1 MNFVSK
7 NGESRMVP
15 FNPKRVEKP
24 WGYEIW
30 LANNEHEN
38 YCAKI
43 LFIEKNKS
51 TSMHYHLKKHET
63 MYVLKGTLMV
73 DSISDRHNLGYSFS
87 MMAKEGESMEIE
99 RGRVHKLIAHQEDL
113 TIIEAST
120 FHEDEDSHR
129 ITN

>member
-1 MNFVSK
+1 
-7 NGESRMVP
+7 MVP